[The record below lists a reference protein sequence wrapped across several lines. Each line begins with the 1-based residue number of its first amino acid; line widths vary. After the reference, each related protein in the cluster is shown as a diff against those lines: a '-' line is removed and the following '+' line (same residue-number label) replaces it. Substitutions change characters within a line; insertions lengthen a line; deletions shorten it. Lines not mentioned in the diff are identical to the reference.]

1 MSKKLTSALV
11 FFFKMLAAIPYAD
24 ASGRYPNFPTEK
36 TRYSFDADCLQPVTS
51 SVGALGATAGVTL
64 SANGAHGTVSDDLVW
79 TRNIQQDN
87 EEFTTDLCVIFCNR
101 L

>member
-1 MSKKLTSALV
+1 MVWV
-11 FFFKMLAAIPYAD
+11 F
-24 ASGRYPNFPTEK
+24 
-36 TRYSFDADCLQPVTS
+36 SFDADCLQPVTS
-51 SVGALGATAGVTL
+51 SVGALGATAGVTS

>member
-24 ASGRYPNFPTEK
+24 ASGRYPNFPTENA
-36 TRYSFDADCLQPVTS
+36 S
-51 SVGALGATAGVTL
+51 LGATAGVTS
-64 SANGAHGTVSDDLVW
+64 SANGAHGTVSDHLVW

-87 EEFTTDLCVIFCNR
+87 EEFTTDLCVIFCSHDR
-101 L
+101 R

>member
-1 MSKKLTSALV
+1 M
-11 FFFKMLAAIPYAD
+11 
-24 ASGRYPNFPTEK
+24 
-36 TRYSFDADCLQPVTS
+36 TS
-51 SVGALGATAGVTL
+51 SVGALGATAGVTS

>member
-1 MSKKLTSALV
+1 
-11 FFFKMLAAIPYAD
+11 MLAAIPYAD
-24 ASGRYPNFPTEK
+24 ASGRYPNFPTENVSFGLGRK
-36 TRYSFDADCLQPVTS
+36 TRYSFYADCLQPVTS
-51 SVGALGATAGVTL
+51 SVGALGATAGVTS